1 MTIHPAKM
9 VMIWD
14 KRIELVRKRILSL
27 RQRGFNTND
36 EDVQALYERLKFF
49 QECRRYALKDL
60 AWEDV

>member
-1 MTIHPAKM
+1 MTIEPDKM
-9 VMIWD
+9 VSIWD

-27 RQRGFNTND
+27 RQKGFGSDD

-49 QECRRYALKDL
+49 QGCREKALKDL